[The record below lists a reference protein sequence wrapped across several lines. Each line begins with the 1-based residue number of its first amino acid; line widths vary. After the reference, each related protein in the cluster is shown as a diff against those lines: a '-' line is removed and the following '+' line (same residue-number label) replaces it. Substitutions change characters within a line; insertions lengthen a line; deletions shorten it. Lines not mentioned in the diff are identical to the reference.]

1 MARALAAELE
11 VSRISMSLPS
21 ASTVTK
27 DGLSARKAST
37 TRRAVVGSGNEPRS
51 QTVSST
57 SVPFDSG
64 AAMVFLLGPGRPV
77 PD

>member
-1 MARALAAELE
+1 MARALAAELV

-27 DGLSARKAST
+27 DGLSARNAST
-37 TRRAVVGSGNEPRS
+37 TLRAVVGSGNDPRS
-51 QTVSST
+51 RTVSST
-57 SVPFDSG
+57 SFPFDSV
-64 AAMVFLLGPGRPV
+64 AAMVSLLGRGHPA